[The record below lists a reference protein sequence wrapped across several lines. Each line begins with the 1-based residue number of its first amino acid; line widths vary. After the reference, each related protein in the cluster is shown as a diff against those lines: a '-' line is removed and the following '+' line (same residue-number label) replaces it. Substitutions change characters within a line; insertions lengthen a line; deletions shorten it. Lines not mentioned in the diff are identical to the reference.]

1 MTSNNIG
8 GLGIKCEKQKI
19 IILKIQKTLADL
31 GMRIDFLNINCIF
44 LKEKYIIF
52 HSYICELFIKRKSLR
67 DKRAEDVIACALL

>member
-1 MTSNNIG
+1 MTSNNRG

-31 GMRIDFLNINCIF
+31 GMRIDFLNCIF
-44 LKEKYIIF
+44 LREKYIIF